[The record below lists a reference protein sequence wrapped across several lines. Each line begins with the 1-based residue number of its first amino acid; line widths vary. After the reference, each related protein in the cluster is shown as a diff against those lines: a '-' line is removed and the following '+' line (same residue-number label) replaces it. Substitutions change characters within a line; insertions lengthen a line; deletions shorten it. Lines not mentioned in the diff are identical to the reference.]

1 MRTIEHTWVL
11 RENNRNREVTRYCRN
26 CGRTVLF
33 FDTNIRRH
41 NANGKNVYRFAIYK
55 CEKNHTWNEK
65 VAIYKAYTDHR
76 EVPDMESLQPATP
89 LPLLSLL
96 EYQEHGIQEVTI
108 LIESVEGRFR
118 IDKLLSEQI
127 DGWSRNQIIRRIRDG
142 QILVNRQMIK
152 PGATLCAQ
160 DLISIPIK

>member
-1 MRTIEHTWVL
+1 MRTIEHTWVV
-11 RENNRNREVTRYCRN
+11 REHHRNREVMRYCRN

-65 VAIYKAYTDHR
+65 LAIYKAYTDHR
-76 EVPDMESLQPATP
+76 EVPDTESLEPVTP
-89 LPLLSLL
+89 LLLLSLL
-96 EYQEHGIQEVTI
+96 EYQQNGIEEVTI

-127 DGWSRNQIIRRIRDG
+127 EGWSRNQIIRRIRDG
-142 QILVNRQMIK
+142 QILVNQRMIK
-152 PGATLCAQ
+152 PGTTLSAR
-160 DLISIPIK
+160 DLISIQIK